1 MSSVNKYIVI
11 LGAAE
16 SGTGAAVLAA
26 QKGYA
31 VFVSD
36 RGIIKSEYKEE
47 LQARGIAFEEGGHTE
62 SRILNADEIIKSP
75 GIPDTAPLIVKA
87 IIKGIPIISD
97 IEFAARFTQAKLIC
111 ITGSNGKTTTATIIY
126 ELYKQAGLNVCLAG
140 NIGKSFAWAVAENEF
155 DYYVLELSSFQ
166 LDHMYDFKAD
176 VAILTNITPDH
187 LDRYD
192 NSFQKYVD
200 AKFRILQN
208 QDKEDA
214 FIFNLDDEVVNSEIA
229 KRNVKART
237 YPFTQK
243 QKLSSDGAFIINNQ
257 IIIKTNSN
265 ILTMTIEKLAL
276 QGKHNVYNSMAGGIA
291 ARLQD
296 LRKETI
302 KNCLSDFQTLEHRL
316 EKVAEVRGVEFINDS
331 KATNV
336 NSAWFALESMNKPVI
351 WIAGGVDKGNDYSSL
366 MELVHDKVKAIVCL
380 GKDNT
385 KIHETF
391 GSIVDTII
399 DTEEASEAVLSAFY
413 LGLPGD
419 TVLLSPACASFDLFE
434 NYEDRGEK
442 FKRAVHDL

>member
-214 FIFNLDDEVVNSEIA
+214 FIFNLDDEVVSSEIA

>member
-1 MSSVNKYIVI
+1 MKTSDKYIVI

-16 SGTGAAVLAA
+16 SGTGAAILAA
-26 QKGYA
+26 QEGYA

-36 RGIIKSEYKEE
+36 FGKIDKRFKNE
-47 LQARGIAFEEGGHTE
+47 LSSRKIDFEEGGHTE
-62 SRILNADEIIKSP
+62 AKILMADEIIKSP
-75 GIPDTAPLIVKA
+75 GIPDSAPIIQKA
-87 IIKGIPIISD
+87 ISKEIPIISD
-97 IEFAARFTQAKLIC
+97 IEFAARFTDAKMIC
-111 ITGSNGKTTTATIIY
+111 VTGSNGKTTTASIIY
-126 ELYKQAGLNVCLAG
+126 DLYKKAGLNVGLAG
-140 NIGKSFAWAVAENEF
+140 NIGKSFAWSVAENKF
-155 DYYVLELSSFQ
+155 DFYVLELSSFQ
-166 LDHMYDFKAD
+166 LDHMYRFKAD

-192 NSFQKYVD
+192 YDFKKYVD
-200 AKFRILQN
+200 SKFRIIQN
-208 QDKEDA
+208 QGQDDA
-214 FIFNLDDEVVNSEIA
+214 FIYNHDDEVILAELQ
-229 KRNVKART
+229 KREVKARK
-237 YPFTQK
+237 YPFSIK
-243 QKLSSDGAFIINNQ
+243 EKLSSEGAYIIDNQ
-257 IIIKTNSN
+257 INININSD

-296 LRKETI
+296 IRKETI
-302 KNCLSDFQTLEHRL
+302 KNCLSDFQSLEHRL
-316 EKVAEVRGVEFINDS
+316 EKVNEVRGVEFINDS

-351 WIAGGVDKGNDYSSL
+351 WIAGGVDKGNDYTAL

-385 KIHETF
+385 KIHEAF

-399 DTEEASEAVLSAFY
+399 DTQDVSEAVLSAFY

-419 TVLLSPACASFDLFE
+419 VVLLSPACASFDLFE

>member
-214 FIFNLDDEVVNSEIA
+214 FIFNLDDEVVSSEIA

-243 QKLSSDGAFIINNQ
+243 QKLSSDGASIINNQ

>member
-1 MSSVNKYIVI
+1 MSTENKYIVI

-16 SGTGAAVLAA
+16 SGTGAAILAA

-36 RGIIKSEYKEE
+36 MGLIKTEYKEA
-47 LQARGIAFEEGGHTE
+47 LQSHDISFEEGGHTE

-140 NIGKSFAWAVAENEF
+140 NIGKSFAWAVAENQF

-176 VAILTNITPDH
+176 VAILMNITPDH

-208 QDKEDA
+208 QDKDDA
-214 FIFNLDDEVVNSEIA
+214 FIFNMDDEVVTAEIA
-229 KRNVKART
+229 KRSIKARS

-243 QKLSSDGAFIINNQ
+243 QKLRSDGASIINNQ

-391 GSIVDTII
+391 GSMVDTII
-399 DTEEASEAVLSAFY
+399 DTEVASEAVLSAFY

-434 NYEDRGEK
+434 NYEDRGDK

>member
-1 MSSVNKYIVI
+1 MTTINKHIVI

-16 SGTGAAVLAA
+16 SGTGAAILAA
-26 QKGYA
+26 QKGYV

-36 RGIIKSEYKEE
+36 FGSIKPEFKEM
-47 LQARGIAFEEGGHTE
+47 LIKHNIDFEEGQHTE
-62 SRILNADEIIKSP
+62 SKILMANEIIKSP
-75 GIPDTAPLIVKA
+75 GIPDTAPIVVKA
-87 IIKGIPIISD
+87 IVKGIPIISD
-97 IEFAARFTQAKLIC
+97 IEFAVRYTDAKMIC
-111 ITGSNGKTTTATIIY
+111 ITGSNGKTTTTTMVY
-126 ELYKQAGLNVCLAG
+126 ELFKQQGLNVAVAG
-140 NIGKSFAWAVAENEF
+140 NIGTSFAYLVAKEQYDF
-155 DYYVLELSSFQ
+155 YILELSSFQ

-176 VAILTNITPDH
+176 IAILTNITPDH
-187 LDRYD
+187 LDRYHYD
-192 NSFQKYVD
+192 FQKYVD
-200 AKFRILQN
+200 SKFRILQN
-208 QDKEDA
+208 QTKEDA
-214 FIFNLDDEVVNSEIA
+214 FIYNQDDAVVIA
-229 KRNVKART
+229 ELEKRKVQARK

-243 QKLSSDGAFIINNQ
+243 QKLSSDGAYIKDNQ
-257 IIIKTNSN
+257 IIININSD

-296 LRKETI
+296 IRKESI

-316 EKVAEVRGVEFINDS
+316 EKVAEVRGVEFVNDS

-336 NSAWFALESMNKPVI
+336 NSAWFALESMTKPVI
-351 WIAGGVDKGNDYSSL
+351 WIAGGVDKGNDYTAL

-385 KIHETF
+385 KIQEAF

-399 DTEEASEAVLSAFY
+399 ETENASEAVLSAFY

-434 NYEDRGEK
+434 NYEDRGDK

>member
-1 MSSVNKYIVI
+1 MHTENKYIVI

-16 SGTGAAVLAA
+16 SGTGAAILAA

-47 LQARGIAFEEGGHTE
+47 LQAHDILFEEGGHTE

-214 FIFNLDDEVVNSEIA
+214 FIFNLDDEVVSFEIA

-243 QKLSSDGAFIINNQ
+243 QKLSSDGASIINNQ

-434 NYEDRGEK
+434 NYEDRGDK

>member
-1 MSSVNKYIVI
+1 MNTENKYIVI

-16 SGTGAAVLAA
+16 SGTGAAILAE
-26 QKGYA
+26 QKDYD

-36 RGIIKSEYKEE
+36 MGTIKPQYKKQ
-47 LQARGIAFEEGGHTE
+47 LQNRNIDFEEGEHSD
-62 SRILNADEIIKSP
+62 SRILNANEIIKSP
-75 GIPDTAPLIVKA
+75 GIPDTAPIIVKA
-87 IIKGIPIISD
+87 IMKGVPIISD
-97 IEFAARFTQAKLIC
+97 IEFAARYTDAKLIC
-111 ITGSNGKTTTATIIY
+111 VTGSNGKTTTATIIY
-126 ELYKQAGLNVCLAG
+126 ELYKNAGLNVCLAG
-140 NIGKSFAWAVAENEF
+140 NIGKSFAWSVAENNF
-155 DYYVLELSSFQ
+155 DFYILELSSFQ

-176 VAILTNITPDH
+176 IAVLTNITPDH

-192 NSFQKYVD
+192 NSFQNYVNS
-200 AKFRILQN
+200 KFRILQN
-208 QDKEDA
+208 QDKNDA
-214 FIFNLDDEVVNSEIA
+214 FIFNIDDEVVHMEMNN
-229 KRNVKART
+229 RNIKARQ

-243 QKLSSDGAFIINNQ
+243 QKLSSSGAYLEDNQLIIN
-257 IIIKTNSN
+257 INSD

-276 QGKHNVYNSMAGGIA
+276 QGKHNVYNSLAGGIA

-296 LRKETI
+296 IRKESI
-302 KNCLSDFQTLEHRL
+302 KNCLSDFQSLEHRL
-316 EKVAEVRGVEFINDS
+316 EKVAEVRGVDFINDS

-351 WIAGGVDKGNDYSSL
+351 WIAGGVDKGNDYTSL

-380 GKDNT
+380 GKDNA
-385 KIHETF
+385 KIHEAF

-399 DTEEASEAVLSAFY
+399 DTDDASEAVLSAFY